1 MFGKGTVLLGSLLG
15 AAWASGDL
23 SKRQGGELDGC
34 PGYAASN
41 VRDEGGRVTAELKLA
56 GTACNVYGDDLT
68 DLRLEVEYQT
78 GLLALNY
85 YLGLI

>member
-15 AAWASGDL
+15 AALASDL
-23 SKRQGGELDGC
+23 TKRQSGSLDNC
-34 PGYAASN
+34 PGYTATN
-41 VRDEGGRVTAELKLA
+41 VQDEGGRVTANLALA

-78 GLLALNY
+78 GRSSSIAFQ
-85 YLGLI
+85 